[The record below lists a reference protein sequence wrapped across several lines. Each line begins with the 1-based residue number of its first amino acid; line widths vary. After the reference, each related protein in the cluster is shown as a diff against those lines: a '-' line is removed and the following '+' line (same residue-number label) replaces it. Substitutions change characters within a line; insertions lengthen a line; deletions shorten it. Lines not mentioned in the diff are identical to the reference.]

1 MDTIAASRKAAET
14 QANQRLNDSLYDT
27 SNDTIAAGEVLVDMD
42 HDRTQILGDSQS
54 VPGRSGANHPDA
66 NHPDSSRSDLDN
78 DQTQVIPERNS
89 SAIDSTQAI
98 VDQEDTDFPNG

>member
-1 MDTIAASRKAAET
+1 MNAIAASRKAAET

-54 VPGRSGANHPDA
+54 VPGRSGANHPD
-66 NHPDSSRSDLDN
+66 SSRSDLDN